1 LARSSRS
8 PAPASA
14 RRKPAKRRPPKRA
27 LPRLP
32 RGARER
38 AALAV
43 KRLAEIYPAAC
54 ELDHQ
59 NPFQLT
65 VATILS
71 AQTTDKMVNL
81 VTPELFARY
90 PTAADLAA
98 ADLADVERII
108 KPTGFFRNKARAII
122 ACARAIVDRFGGEVP
137 SRMEDLVT
145 LPGIGRKT
153 ANVILG
159 VAFDVPGLAVDTHV
173 TRLTN
178 RLRLVATRDPQKIE
192 ALVTKMVPPV
202 EWTGLSLRLILHGRR
217 VCEARRP
224 RCEVCVM
231 NDFCPSSTVKPGKPP
246 AQGTLSPGP
255 GVPAKP
261 ASWGGEPG
269 EGAVS

>member
-1 LARSSRS
+1 MARSSRS
-8 PAPASA
+8 TAPASA
-14 RRKPAKRRPPKRA
+14 GRKPAKRRAPKRA

-43 KRLAEIYPAAC
+43 KRLAGIYPAAC

-122 ACARAIVDRFGGEVP
+122 ACAHAIVDRFGGEVP

-159 VAFDVPGLAVDTHV
+159 VAFDVPGFAVDTHV

-246 AQGTLSPGP
+246 AQGTLSPGT
-255 GVPAKP
+255 A
-261 ASWGGEPG
+261 GGRL
-269 EGAVS
+269 